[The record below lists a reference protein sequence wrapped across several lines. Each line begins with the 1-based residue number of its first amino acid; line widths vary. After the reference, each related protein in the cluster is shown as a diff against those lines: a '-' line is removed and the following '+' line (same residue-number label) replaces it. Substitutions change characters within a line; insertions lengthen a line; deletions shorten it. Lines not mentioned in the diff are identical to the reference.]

1 MIEWLVHMKKAN
13 LLGCIFGLLI
23 FFVMLGLD
31 KMFFVAQASVLPDNW
46 AKMVYD
52 IDTTEEKKLLDIKY
66 ITVDNDG
73 DVAHFLTNAK
83 TPVEALQSNGYAI
96 DNENKIL
103 TDSSYSELANNS
115 LIVIKTYRTTIEDVY
130 ISIPY
135 EKVIEGGSLCER
147 LATKITLQ
155 KGVLGVATQSIQKVY
170 EGDNLVSTEIVG
182 ESVVS
187 EPRKEISIVSGPND
201 TPNEVEQIG
210 YNCPYWESYID
221 SEVSATDEEKQWLK
235 FTMRWESGC
244 NAESDKDSFYK
255 GLFQWSPCQW
265 YSQFPNDNI
274 FDGRT
279 QIKRTLEKIR
289 AGADPKYMWPGVY
302 KRYVAT
308 YGELSWLAN

>member
-1 MIEWLVHMKKAN
+1 MKKAR
-13 LLGCIFGLLI
+13 LLGCIIGLLL

-31 KMFFVAQASVLPDNW
+31 KKFFIAKASVLPSNW
-46 AKMVYD
+46 ASLVYG
-52 IDTTEEKKLLDIKY
+52 IDTQEEKKALEIKY

-73 DVAHFLTNAK
+73 DVQHFLTNAK
-83 TPVEALQSNGYAI
+83 TPVEALTANGYAI
-96 DNENKIL
+96 ESDNKIVTDSPSETL
-103 TDSSYSELANNS
+103 TDNS
-115 LIVIKTYRTTIEDVY
+115 LIVIKTYRTIVEDVY

-135 EKVIEGGSLCER
+135 DKVIEGGSLCER
-147 LATKITLQ
+147 LSTKLTIQ

-170 EGDNLVSTEIVG
+170 EGDTLVSTAIVG
-182 ESVVS
+182 EAVVS

-201 TPNEVEQIG
+201 TPDEVEQHG
-210 YNCPYWESYID
+210 YNCPYWESYVD
-221 SEVSATDEEKQWLK
+221 NEVSATDEEKQWLK

-244 NAESDKDSFYK
+244 NAESDKDDFYK

-274 FDGRT
+274 FDGKA
-279 QIKRTLEKIR
+279 QIRRTLQKLR
-289 AGADPKYMWPGVY
+289 TGADPEYMWPAVY